1 MNRAD
6 LAEDEQ
12 AGPERPR
19 AGLWSTVQLLFVGA
33 VMFLFGLYVGSDGS
47 ADSASD
53 EPRSEQ
59 APMRSFPAT
68 ATEFRMENMCREA
81 IADRRIRGSVDE
93 AATSALGV
101 LRDVREALRPDRRSA
116 RRAAP
121 GKPERSAQG
130 HEARPGE
137 APAPHR
143 GRGGRGPDH
152 RAGRHGIG
160 NEKQEQARI
169 DLTNPEKRGA
179 AETER
184 RHRLRARADRQ
195 DGAQAGGSSGDWPTR
210 SQQTER

>member
-101 LRDVREALRPDRRSA
+101 LRDVGFGDTPWAHADARYAIGDWEADGPTVDHAIVGPGDLRELHHWEMRARFGAASSSDPGALFGWVWCLLIVDPSTEAIWFRCTGQRPAGSEAAHYWLEQGEPEALVTMKCLP
-116 RRAAP
+116 
-121 GKPERSAQG
+121 
-130 HEARPGE
+130 
-137 APAPHR
+137 
-143 GRGGRGPDH
+143 
-152 RAGRHGIG
+152 
-160 NEKQEQARI
+160 
-169 DLTNPEKRGA
+169 
-179 AETER
+179 
-184 RHRLRARADRQ
+184 
-195 DGAQAGGSSGDWPTR
+195 
-210 SQQTER
+210 